1 MVETAITNI
10 AKTNSDALNDLS
22 QNIYLDLLSKSE
34 EKIVNLYE
42 TNQLRFFI
50 VRMILNNLFSKNS
63 PFYQTFKK
71 NANLTVNIDDL
82 KDKL

>member
-50 VRMILNNLFSKNS
+50 VRMILNNLFSNNS